1 MTWYERTR
9 AYHCMALGS
18 PVSWQDRSI
27 SWSGTEWKYVCGL
40 KRKQKLLKKNL
51 KKKQNKRV
59 LIPGPL
65 RWSWCWPPW
74 RHDSFAFSRG
84 FLWKNWFCFG
94 FLFRVMYSVDTFLQR
109 AILLSFVNWFLLVT
123 YWGGGF
129 SLGRPGRACLKDVA
143 PGRLGGS
150 YYITVLYGKPITNGD
165 SIRTLI
171 AFLNN
176 FSHTNKN
183 NNMADKV
190 GCPEWGGP
198 NIVLPIW

>member
-1 MTWYERTR
+1 M
-9 AYHCMALGS
+9 
-18 PVSWQDRSI
+18 
-27 SWSGTEWKYVCGL
+27 
-40 KRKQKLLKKNL
+40 
-51 KKKQNKRV
+51 
-59 LIPGPL
+59 IPGPL

-190 GCPEWGGP
+190 GCPEWGGGLTLFCRYGKQQQQQI
-198 NIVLPIW
+198 NSAWLAQNNLD